1 MHRQRFMRSG
11 LSWLHCVFLTFV
23 LVTSFGSV
31 TYLTWSQQIETEAT
45 LVDRRLPASLLE
57 EVNASSQSRGQD
69 YKVQD
74 IHLGCLRD
82 SSVSAIESRAKLV
95 RLVAESCEG
104 QKIQDL
110 KIANRSSGLSATIF
124 KLENQSTRVI
134 TYI

>member
-74 IHLGCLRD
+74 IHLGCLRIRL
-82 SSVSAIESRAKLV
+82 SV
-95 RLVAESCEG
+95 RLKVELSWCA
-104 QKIQDL
+104 L
-110 KIANRSSGLSATIF
+110 WRSPVKVKKFRI
-124 KLENQSTRVI
+124 
-134 TYI
+134 